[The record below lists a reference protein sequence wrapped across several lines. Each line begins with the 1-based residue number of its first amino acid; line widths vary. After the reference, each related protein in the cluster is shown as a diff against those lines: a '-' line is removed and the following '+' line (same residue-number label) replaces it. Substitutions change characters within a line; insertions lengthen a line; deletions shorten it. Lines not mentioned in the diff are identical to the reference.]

1 QAAGI
6 QSLQRVTGSGVQLGP
21 DLEEQ
26 CLVRDLL
33 DEEVAEA
40 VRWVREEALLAQQL
54 ESNQFSEVVGQ
65 RGVLRREGLEQ
76 RERKLA
82 SKDGGHLERTLE
94 WVRQPVDAGREQVV
108 HRVRHLSRRW
118 RAPQGQR
125 AAARLEE
132 VLLTQIAGQLLDKER
147 VPLGPLEDERT
158 EGRGQF
164 SGVEERRDDLD
175 GLLVR
180 WAVED
185 QPVVRRAIL
194 PGRGGARPIV
204 AEKEGPTAG
213 KSIDEKPTERIQ
225 NTAQP

>member
-1 QAAGI
+1 MVRLVPLAAAGVVVGQRREHLVQAAGI

-40 VRWVREEALLAQQL
+40 VRWLREEALLAQQL

-132 VLLTQIAGQLLDKER
+132 ILLTQMAGQLLDKER

-180 WAVED
+180 
-185 QPVVRRAIL
+185 
-194 PGRGGARPIV
+194 
-204 AEKEGPTAG
+204 
-213 KSIDEKPTERIQ
+213 
-225 NTAQP
+225 